1 MVESYF
7 VGSYWLGRRE
17 SAGACARRAEHF
29 FQVLAQLDPT
39 WRHWFQYGKTL
50 KQALSRTV
58 EPTAATF
65 EGFFAKKKYQM
76 PEHGFLF
83 DTWNGQE
90 QGSSTHVHL
99 VCGSSSVVSCD
110 KCLLDLPRRGANAE
124 RVLCAPMVTEILRA
138 VALAWEP
145 DKGMV
150 TSDDH
155 LAIVAPD
162 HKLPD
167 MVVGWVT
174 YLSRRRG
181 QVPPLPEP
189 VRVEPVEDKGTLI
202 VLTPER
208 FTATNPA
215 HVELAE
221 QVRQRLEQAGLAG
234 PMLPWT
240 E

>member
-17 SAGACARRAEHF
+17 SAGACARRAEHL
-29 FQVLAQLDPT
+29 FQLLAQLDPT
-39 WRHWFQYGKTL
+39 WTHWFQYGKSL
-50 KQALSRTV
+50 KQAMSRTV
-58 EPTAATF
+58 EPTATTF
-65 EGFFAKKKYQM
+65 EAFFAKKKYQM
-76 PEHGFLF
+76 PEHGFVF
-83 DTWNGQE
+83 STWNGQE
-90 QGSSTHVHL
+90 QGSSTHVHFT
-99 VCGSSSVVSCD
+99 CGSSSLHSGDVCM
-110 KCLLDLPRRGANAE
+110 LDLPRRGANAE
-124 RVLCAPMVTEILRA
+124 RVLCTPMVTGILRA

-145 DKGMV
+145 DKGVVM
-150 TSDDH
+150 SDAH
-155 LAIVAPD
+155 MEMASGARPNVR
-162 HKLPD
+162 
-167 MVVGWVT
+167 VGWVT

-181 QVPPLPEP
+181 QVPSLPEP
-189 VRVEPVEDKGTLI
+189 VRVEPVEDKGSLI

-221 QVRQRLEQAGLAG
+221 HVRQRLEQAGLAG

>member
-29 FQVLAQLDPT
+29 FHLLAQLDPI
-39 WRHWFQYGKTL
+39 WAHWFQYGKSL

-65 EGFFAKKKYQM
+65 ESFFAKKKYQM
-76 PEHGFLF
+76 PEQGFLF
-83 DTWNGQE
+83 QTWNGQQ
-90 QGSSTHVHL
+90 QGSSTHVHIC
-99 VCGSSSVVSCD
+99 CGSSSVVSGD
-110 KCLLDLPRRGANAE
+110 KCILDLPSRGANAD
-124 RVLCAPMVTEILRA
+124 RVLTTSMVAEVMRA

-145 DKGMV
+145 DHGMV

-155 LAIVAPD
+155 LGLFSPS
-162 HKLPD
+162 HKPPNV
-167 MVVGWVT
+167 VVGWVT

-181 QVPPLPEP
+181 EVPPLPEP
-189 VRVEPVEDKGTLI
+189 VRVEPVEDKGSLI
-202 VLTPER
+202 VLMPER
-208 FTATNPA
+208 FTASNPA
-215 HVELAE
+215 HVELAA
-221 QVRQRLEQAGLAG
+221 QVRQRLEQAGLLG
-234 PMLPWT
+234 PMRPWT